1 MAKTA
6 KEIVG
11 DIVEMVNSSP
21 VAQII
26 NGCVYRKGYRP
37 RDSKKE
43 DIVVIFTTGKPNQ
56 IEEGVVTIHAYVPD
70 IEFNG
75 VMVEDGKRCDKIES
89 AMTDFAN
96 SLNTNGSCYKF
107 KLQAT
112 VSTEEAPEI
121 DQHFVVAMLYY
132 KYFSG

>member
-11 DIVEMVNSSP
+11 DIIAMVRSHSIAHT
-21 VAQII
+21 V
-26 NGCVYRKGYRP
+26 NGEVYRKGYRP
-37 RDSKKE
+37 RDSRKE
-43 DIVVIFTTGKPNQ
+43 DIVVILTTGIPNQ

-75 VMVEDGKRCDKIES
+75 VMVEDGARCDIIERT
-89 AMTDFAN
+89 MTEFVE

-107 KLQAT
+107 NLQAT

-121 DQHFVVAMLYY
+121 EQHFVVAMLHY
-132 KYFSG
+132 KYFGG

>member
-1 MAKTA
+1 MAKTE

-11 DIVEMVNSSP
+11 DIIKMVKSHSIAHT
-21 VAQII
+21 V
-26 NGCVYRKGYRP
+26 NGEVYRKGYRP
-37 RDSKKE
+37 RDSRKE
-43 DIVVIFTTGKPNQ
+43 DIVVILTTGIPNQ

-75 VMVEDGKRCDKIES
+75 VMVEDGARCDIIER
-89 AMTDFAN
+89 AMTEFAE

-112 VSTEEAPEI
+112 VSTEEASEI
-121 DQHFVVAMLYY
+121 EQHFVVAMLHY
-132 KYFSG
+132 KYFKG